1 MKSLS
6 EQLKQILNQENS
18 GQIISSLS
26 SLSEKIDTQIVKLQN
41 GLHNDFFKEIQACL
55 CKTLYWLVYW
65 VNCFV
70 HFHLNYL
77 ILFLFTCL
85 QAISC
90 SLKTS
95 TQKQATPSVQG
106 PKALSATVRD
116 KETSSFNCFRHLV
129 ELSEKFFLFCY
140 ICRLSTVVLL
150 LWKFS
155 FQKSLYL
162 NASLSFW
169 HCCIFICWQ
178 PVQ

>member
-1 MKSLS
+1 MVCTMIFSK
-6 EQLKQILNQENS
+6 KYRHVY
-18 GQIISSLS
+18 
-26 SLSEKIDTQIVKLQN
+26 VKYFI
-41 GLHNDFFKEIQACL
+41 GLHTESIVLSTF
-55 CKTLYWLVYW
+55 TWTTWL
-65 VNCFV
+65 F
-70 HFHLNYL
+70 
-77 ILFLFTCL
+77 FLFTYL